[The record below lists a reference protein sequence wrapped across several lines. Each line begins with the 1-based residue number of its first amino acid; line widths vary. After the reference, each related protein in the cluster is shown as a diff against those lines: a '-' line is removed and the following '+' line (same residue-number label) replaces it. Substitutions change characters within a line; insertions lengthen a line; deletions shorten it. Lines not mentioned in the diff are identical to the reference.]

1 MFFVYSL
8 LYTISFILLT
18 PFFLLKS
25 GKYFSGFRQ
34 RFGNLPK
41 LHESDKKT
49 IWLHCVSVG
58 ETNAARPLVDKLVEN
73 FPDHRLVVSNTT
85 KTGHQLATHIFAEKV
100 DMVFYFPF
108 DWKFTV
114 NRALKNIKPDLVLL
128 METELWFNFI
138 REANKSGA
146 KVAIVNGRMSEKSF
160 SRYSMITNAMRWV
173 FHYVDLALV
182 QTQADARR
190 FSDLGLRRTKIKII
204 GSLKFDQ
211 DRDVTESTLTK
222 QLAER
227 FAVSEDAPIIL
238 AASTHSPEEKW
249 ILEAFKEVYKSAE
262 GKLPRLMIAPRH
274 PERFDEVKQII
285 KKSGFDWAS
294 RSENSSSRDKVA
306 EVILLDSIGELRA
319 TFPLSAIVFVG
330 GSLIRHGGQNVL
342 EPASAKKAI
351 VTGFYTMN
359 FEEILKDFVAR
370 DAIIQLPKLAENEVV
385 PKLTEVIS
393 VLLKDEKQRLKL
405 AENAATLMRVSRG
418 CTDRTIES
426 LIELIAS
433 K

>member
-25 GKYFSGFRQ
+25 GKYFSGFKQ
-34 RFGNLPK
+34 RFGSLPK
-41 LHESDKKT
+41 LPESDKKT

-58 ETNAARPLVDKLVEN
+58 ETNAARPLVEKLLEN
-73 FPDHRLVVSNTT
+73 FPDYRLVISNTT
-85 KTGHQLATHIFAEKV
+85 KTGHNLASRIFAEKAE
-100 DMVFYFPF
+100 MVFYFPF

-114 NRALKNIKPDLVLL
+114 KRSLKNIKPDIVLL

-138 REANKSGA
+138 REAHKSGA
-146 KVAIVNGRMSEKSF
+146 KVAIVNGRISEKSF
-160 SRYSMITNAMRWV
+160 NRYAIITNAMRWV
-173 FHYVDLALV
+173 LHYVDLALV
-182 QTQADARR
+182 QTQIDARR
-190 FSDLGLRRTKIKII
+190 FSDLGLRRTKIKVI

-211 DRDVTESTLTK
+211 DRDATESALTQ

-227 FAVSEDAPIIL
+227 FAVSEDAPIVL

-285 KKSGFDWAS
+285 KNSGFDWAT
-294 RSENSSSRDKVA
+294 RSENPSSRDKAA
-306 EVILLDSIGELRA
+306 EVILIDSIGELRA
-319 TFPLSAIVFVG
+319 TFPLASIVFVG
-330 GSLIRHGGQNVL
+330 GSLIKHGGQNVL

-351 VTGFYTMN
+351 ITGFYTMN
-359 FEEILKDFVAR
+359 FEEIVNDFVAR
-370 DAIIQLPKLAENEVV
+370 EAIVQLPKLSESEIV
-385 PKLTEVIS
+385 PKLTEVILE
-393 VLLKDEKQRLKL
+393 LLKDDKQRLKL

-418 CTDRTIES
+418 STKRTNF
-426 LIELIAS
+426 
-433 K
+433 

>member
-25 GKYFSGFRQ
+25 GKYFSGFKQ
-34 RFGNLPK
+34 RFGSLPK
-41 LHESDKKT
+41 LPESDKKT

-58 ETNAARPLVDKLVEN
+58 ETNAARPLVEKLLEN
-73 FPDHRLVVSNTT
+73 FPDYRLVISNTT
-85 KTGHQLATHIFAEKV
+85 KTGHNLASRIFAEKAE
-100 DMVFYFPF
+100 MVFYFPF

-114 NRALKNIKPDLVLL
+114 KRSLKNIKPDIVLL

-138 REANKSGA
+138 REAHKSGA
-146 KVAIVNGRMSEKSF
+146 KVAIVNGRISEKSF
-160 SRYSMITNAMRWV
+160 NRYAIITNAMRWV
-173 FHYVDLALV
+173 LHYVDLALV
-182 QTQADARR
+182 QTQIDARR
-190 FSDLGLRRTKIKII
+190 FSDLGLRRTKIKVI

-211 DRDVTESTLTK
+211 DRDATESALTQ

-227 FAVSEDAPIIL
+227 FAVSEDAPIVL

-285 KKSGFDWAS
+285 KNSGFDWAT
-294 RSENSSSRDKVA
+294 RSENPSSRDKAA
-306 EVILLDSIGELRA
+306 EVILIDSIGELRA
-319 TFPLSAIVFVG
+319 TFPLASIVFVG
-330 GSLIRHGGQNVL
+330 GSLIKHGGQNVL

-351 VTGFYTMN
+351 ITGFYTMN
-359 FEEILKDFVAR
+359 FEEIVNDFVAR
-370 DAIIQLPKLAENEVV
+370 EAIVQLPKLSESEIV
-385 PKLTEVIS
+385 PKLTEVILE
-393 VLLKDEKQRLKL
+393 LLKDDKQRLKL

-418 CTDRTIES
+418 STERTIES
-426 LIELIAS
+426 LKELIS
-433 K
+433 DK